1 MRATED
7 NYRIVRPLDRAP
19 FDENMGSRAP
29 GSNIESLVYFDME
42 TTGLP
47 RDIPRITELSM
58 VAVSVR
64 DCINNKDIRIIN
76 KLTLC
81 FSPDSVVTAKA
92 AEISG
97 LSNSLL
103 EKMPQFDGETVRVRK
118 DFTFL
123 DFFKLVFLDAVA
135 SLELHHETQSVT
147 LFKTLIVTH

>member
-7 NYRIVRPLDRAP
+7 IYRIVRPLDLVP

-64 DCINNKDIRIIN
+64 DCIDNKDIRIIN

-81 FSPDSVVTAKA
+81 FNPDSVLTAEA

-103 EKMPQFDGETVRVRK
+103 EKMPQFDGEAVRVRK
-118 DFTFL
+118 DFKVL
-123 DFFKLVFLDAVA
+123 DFFNF
-135 SLELHHETQSVT
+135 
-147 LFKTLIVTH
+147 